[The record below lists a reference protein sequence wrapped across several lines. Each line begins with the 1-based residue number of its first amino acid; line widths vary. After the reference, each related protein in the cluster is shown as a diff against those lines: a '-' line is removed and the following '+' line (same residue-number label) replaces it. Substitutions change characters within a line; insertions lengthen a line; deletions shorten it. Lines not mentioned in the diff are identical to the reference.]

1 MSSPY
6 YNSRSQGDSPDSASI
21 EKKDDSRLED
31 GVVMAPVLTAGTTA
45 ADAVATTIEDPK
57 ETARLI
63 RKLDWHVLPIC
74 SVLYLF
80 SFLDRTAIGNAR
92 VLGMEKQLK
101 LTDQEYAAA
110 LSVFFGLYC
119 LLEVPSN
126 LVLKKIG
133 AKLWLPIIVVVW
145 GLVMLV
151 TGFSKNF
158 ESLLAFR
165 ILLGAA
171 EAGLFPGVS
180 YYLTILYPRRSIQLR
195 IGLFF
200 SAATI
205 AGAFGGLLAFGLAK
219 AKSGEYQGWS
229 FIFFVEGA
237 LTIVA
242 GIVAYFVLFDGIEKA
257 PFLTESEKVYMSDRV
272 QFDGNDIPMND
283 EFAWKFVWAGLKDWK
298 TLFTL
303 ICYVT
308 TITPLYSIAL
318 TLPSILKNSL
328 KYNAIDSNL
337 YTVPV
342 YTVAAVTVV
351 IFAYSSDRLGIRF
364 PFICL
369 GTLISGIGWAL
380 SLHFSNSNPK
390 VAYGAQ
396 FISAAGSYAAFPGVV
411 ASLTQTIGGKT
422 KRSVCIAII
431 VGFGGLAGT
440 ISSNIFP
447 KKQAPYYHRAH
458 YINIGMN
465 AVAFSS
471 ALAFAGLLH
480 LANKRK
486 QRMIDSGE
494 AARLSKEEIA
504 DMGDESPYFKYRY

>member
-1 MSSPY
+1 MSH
-6 YNSRSQGDSPDSASI
+6 RTPDSASI

-31 GVVMAPVLTAGTTA
+31 GVMMAPILTAGTTN
-45 ADAVATTIEDPK
+45 ADAVASTVEDPK

-92 VLGMEKQLK
+92 VLGMQKDLK
-101 LTDQEYAAA
+101 LSDSGYAAA
-110 LSVFFGLYC
+110 LSIFFALYC

-126 LVLKKIG
+126 LILKKMG
-133 AKLWLPIIVVVW
+133 AKKWIPIIVVAW
-145 GLVMLV
+145 GIVMLL
-151 TGFSKNF
+151 TGFSNNF
-158 ESLLAFR
+158 AALFSWRL
-165 ILLGAA
+165 LLGAA
-171 EAGLFPGVS
+171 EAGLFPGIT
-180 YYLTILYPRRSIQLR
+180 YYLTVLYPRKSIQLR
-195 IGLFF
+195 VGLFF

-219 AKSGEYQGWS
+219 VQAGKYPGWCW
-229 FIFFVEGA
+229 IFFVEGA
-237 LTIVA
+237 LTILV
-242 GIVAYFVLFDGIEKA
+242 GVIAYFVLFDGLEKA
-257 PFLTESEKVYMSDRV
+257 PFLTESEKIYMSDRV
-272 QFDGNDIPMND
+272 HFDGNDIPMND

-308 TITPLYSIAL
+308 TITPLYSTAL
-318 TLPSILKNSL
+318 TLPTILRTSL
-328 KYNAIDSNL
+328 KYDPVNANL

-342 YTVAAVTVV
+342 YTVAACTVV
-351 IFAYSSDRLGIRF
+351 VFAYFADRTGIRF

-369 GTLISGIGWAL
+369 GTLISGIGWGL
-380 SLHFSNSNPK
+380 SLAYGKSNPRI
-390 VAYGAQ
+390 AYGAQ

-447 KKQAPYYHRAH
+447 KKQAPYFHRAH
-458 YINIGMN
+458 YINIAMN
-465 AVAFSS
+465 ATAFCS
-471 ALAFAGLLH
+471 ALSFAGLLY

-486 QRMIDSGE
+486 QAKIDSGE
-494 AARLSKEEIA
+494 AARLTKEQIA

>member
-1 MSSPY
+1 MAY
-6 YNSRSQGDSPDSASI
+6 RTPDSASI

-31 GVVMAPVLTAGTTA
+31 GVMMAPVLTAGTTN
-45 ADAVATTIEDPK
+45 ADAVASTVEDPK
-57 ETARLI
+57 ETARLL
-63 RKLDWHVLPIC
+63 RKLDWHVLPMC
-74 SVLYLF
+74 SVLYLM
-80 SFLDRTAIGNAR
+80 SFLDRTAVGNAR
-92 VLGMEKQLK
+92 VLGMQKDLK
-101 LTDQEYAAA
+101 LSDNDYAAA
-110 LSVFFGLYC
+110 LSIFFALYC

-126 LVLKKIG
+126 LILKKLGVKKWI
-133 AKLWLPIIVVVW
+133 PIIVITW
-145 GLVMLV
+145 GLVMLL
-151 TGFSKNF
+151 TGFSNNF
-158 ESLLAFR
+158 GALFAWRL
-165 ILLGAA
+165 LLGAA
-171 EAGLFPGVS
+171 EAGLFPGIT
-180 YYLTILYPRRSIQLR
+180 YYLTVLYPRKSIQLR
-195 IGLFF
+195 VGLFF

-219 AKSGEYQGWS
+219 VHAGAYNGWS
-229 FIFFVEGA
+229 WIFFCEGV
-237 LTIVA
+237 LTILV
-242 GIVAYFVLFDGIEKA
+242 GVIAYFALFDGLEKA
-257 PFLTESEKVYMSDRV
+257 PCLTESEKIYMSDRV
-272 QFDGNDIPMND
+272 HFDGNDIPMNN

-308 TITPLYSIAL
+308 TITPLYSTAL
-318 TLPSILKNSL
+318 TLPTILKTSL
-328 KYNAIDSNL
+328 KYNSVDANL

-351 IFAYSSDRLGIRF
+351 IFAYFADRTGIRF

-369 GTLISGIGWAL
+369 GTLISGIGWGL
-380 SLHFSNSNPK
+380 SLAYGKSNPRI
-390 VAYGAQ
+390 AYGAQ

-411 ASLTQTIGGKT
+411 ASLTQTVGGKT

-447 KKQAPYYHRAH
+447 KKQAPYFHRAH

-465 AVAFSS
+465 AVAFCS
-471 ALAFAGLLH
+471 ALSFAGLLY

-486 QRMIDSGE
+486 QAKIDSGE
-494 AARLSKEEIA
+494 AAGLTREQIA

>member
-1 MSSPY
+1 
-6 YNSRSQGDSPDSASI
+6 
-21 EKKDDSRLED
+21 
-31 GVVMAPVLTAGTTA
+31 
-45 ADAVATTIEDPK
+45 
-57 ETARLI
+57 
-63 RKLDWHVLPIC
+63 
-74 SVLYLF
+74 
-80 SFLDRTAIGNAR
+80 
-92 VLGMEKQLK
+92 MEKQLK

-126 LVLKKIG
+126 LILKRIG
-133 AKLWLPIIVVVW
+133 AKKWIPIIVVAW

-158 ESLLAFR
+158 EALLAWR

-171 EAGLFPGVS
+171 EAGLFPGIT
-180 YYLTILYPRRSIQLR
+180 YYLTTLYPRKNIQLR
-195 IGLFF
+195 VGLFF
-200 SAATI
+200 GAATI

-219 AKSGEYQGWS
+219 AKSGDYQGWS

-242 GIVAYFVLFDGIEKA
+242 GIVAYFLLFDGVEKA
-257 PFLTESEKVYMSDRV
+257 GFLTESEKVYISDRIH
-272 QFDGNDIPMND
+272 FDGNEVPMND
-283 EFAWKFVWAGLKDWK
+283 EFAWKFVWAGFKDWK
-298 TLFTL
+298 TIFTL

-308 TITPLYSIAL
+308 TITPLYSTAL

-328 KYNAIDSNL
+328 KYNAIDANL

-342 YTVAAVTVV
+342 YTVAAATVV
-351 IFAYSSDRLGIRF
+351 VFAYFSDRLNIRF

-380 SLHFSNSNPK
+380 SLHFAKHHPK

-422 KRSVCIAII
+422 KRSVCIALI

-465 AVAFSS
+465 AVAFCS
-471 ALAFAGLLH
+471 ALSFAGLLY
-480 LANKRK
+480 LSNKRK
-486 QRMIDSGE
+486 QAKIDSGE
-494 AARLSKEEIA
+494 AAKLTREQIA

>member
-1 MSSPY
+1 MSAH
-6 YNSRSQGDSPDSASI
+6 YNDRRDTPDSASI

-31 GVVMAPVLTAGTTA
+31 GVIMAPILTAGTTNA
-45 ADAVATTIEDPK
+45 EATASTIEDPK

-92 VLGMEKQLK
+92 VLGMQTQLK
-101 LTDQEYAAA
+101 LTDNEYAAA
-110 LSVFFGLYC
+110 LSIFFALYC

-126 LVLKKIG
+126 LILKKMG
-133 AKLWLPIIVVVW
+133 AKKWIPIIVIAW
-145 GLVMLV
+145 GIVMLL
-151 TGFSKNF
+151 TGFSNNF
-158 ESLLAFR
+158 AALFSWRL
-165 ILLGAA
+165 LLGAA
-171 EAGLFPGVS
+171 EAGLFPGIT
-180 YYLTILYPRRSIQLR
+180 YYLTVLYPRKSIQLR
-195 IGLFF
+195 VGLFF

-219 AKSGEYQGWS
+219 ANAGKYQGWS

-237 LTIVA
+237 LTILV
-242 GIVAYFVLFDGIEKA
+242 GVIAYFLLFDGLEKA

-272 QFDGNDIPMND
+272 HFDGNDIPMND

-308 TITPLYSIAL
+308 TITPLYSTAL

-328 KYNAIDSNL
+328 KYNSIDANL

-351 IFAYSSDRLGIRF
+351 IFAYFSDRLGIRF

-369 GTLISGIGWAL
+369 GTLISGIGWGL
-380 SLHFSNSNPK
+380 SLNYAKTHPK
-390 VAYGAQ
+390 IAYGAQ

-465 AVAFSS
+465 AVAFLS
-471 ALAFAGLLH
+471 ALSFAGLLY

-486 QRMIDSGE
+486 QAKIDSGE
-494 AARLSKEEIA
+494 AARLTKEEIA

>member
-1 MSSPY
+1 MSY
-6 YNSRSQGDSPDSASI
+6 RTPDSASI

-31 GVVMAPVLTAGTTA
+31 GVMMAPVLTAGTTN
-45 ADAVATTIEDPK
+45 ADAVASTVEDPK

-92 VLGMEKQLK
+92 VLGMETGLK
-101 LTDQEYAAA
+101 LTGNQYAAA

-126 LVLKKIG
+126 LILKKIG
-133 AKLWLPIIVVVW
+133 AKKWIPIIVIAW
-145 GLVMLV
+145 GIVMLL
-151 TGFSKNF
+151 TGTSTNFAALFSWR
-158 ESLLAFR
+158 L
-165 ILLGAA
+165 LLGAA
-171 EAGLFPGVS
+171 EAGLFPGIT
-180 YYLTILYPRRSIQLR
+180 YYLTVLYPRKSIQLR
-195 IGLFF
+195 VGLFF

-219 AKSGEYQGWS
+219 VRVGATEGWQW
-229 FIFFVEGA
+229 IFFVEGA
-237 LTIVA
+237 LTILV
-242 GIVAYFVLFDGIEKA
+242 GVIAYFVLFDGIEKA

-272 QFDGNDIPMND
+272 HFDGNDIPMND

-308 TITPLYSIAL
+308 TITPLYSTAL
-318 TLPSILKNSL
+318 TLPTILKTSL
-328 KYNAIDSNL
+328 KYNSIDANL

-342 YTVAAVTVV
+342 YTVAAATVV
-351 IFAYSSDRLGIRF
+351 VFAYFADRTGIRF

-369 GTLISGIGWAL
+369 GTLISGIGWGL
-380 SLHFSNSNPK
+380 SLAYGRTNPR

-411 ASLTQTIGGKT
+411 ASLTQTVGGKT

-447 KKQAPYYHRAH
+447 KKQAPYFHRAH

-465 AVAFSS
+465 ATAFVS
-471 ALAFAGLLH
+471 ALSFAGLLK
-480 LANKRK
+480 LANIRK
-486 QRMIDSGE
+486 QKKIDSGE

>member
-1 MSSPY
+1 MSAPY
-6 YNSRSQGDSPDSASI
+6 YQQGTPDSASI
-21 EKKDDSRLED
+21 EKKDDSRLEN
-31 GVVMAPVLTAGTTA
+31 GVVISHVLTAGTLS
-45 ADAVATTIEDPK
+45 ADAVASTVEDVK
-57 ETARLI
+57 ETKRI
-63 RKLDWHVLPIC
+63 VRKLDLHVIPIC
-74 SVLYLF
+74 AVLYLF

-92 VLGMEKQLK
+92 VLGMEKELG

-126 LVLKKIG
+126 LILKQMG
-133 AKLWLPIIVVVW
+133 AKKWIPIIVITW

-158 ESLLAFR
+158 EALLAFR

-171 EAGLFPGVS
+171 EAGLFPGIT
-180 YYLTILYPRRSIQLR
+180 YYLTTLYPRKYIQLR
-195 IGLFF
+195 VGLFF

-205 AGAFGGLLAFGLAK
+205 AGAFGGLLAYGLARVRV
-219 AKSGEYQGWS
+219 GNYNGWPW
-229 FIFFVEGA
+229 IFFVEGA
-237 LTIVA
+237 LTIFFGV
-242 GIVAYFVLFDGIEKA
+242 VAYFVLFDGIEKA
-257 PFLTESEKVYMSDRV
+257 KFLTEDEKVYMSDRIH
-272 QFDGNDIPMND
+272 FDGNDVPMND

-328 KYNAIDSNL
+328 KYNSIDANL

-342 YTVAAVTVV
+342 YTVASVCVV
-351 IFAYSSDRLGIRF
+351 IFAYTSDRFGIRF

-369 GTLISGIGWAL
+369 GTLLSGIGWAL
-380 SLHFSNSNPK
+380 SLHLSNTHPRA
-390 VAYGAQ
+390 AYGAQ

-447 KKQAPYYHRAH
+447 RRQAPYYHRAH

-465 AVAFSS
+465 AVAFTS
-471 ALAFAGLLH
+471 ALSFAGLLY

-494 AARLSKEEIA
+494 AAKLSKSELA
-504 DMGDESPYFKYRY
+504 DLGDESPYFKYRY